1 MALGLFES
9 LSVFGF
15 GIRVDVR
22 VARREVTYPWQTVPL
37 GQTTDVTA
45 WVYNSGHYVKEGTE
59 AEFGAAANIKP
70 WLT

>member
-1 MALGLFES
+1 MARELFEP

-45 WVYNSGHYVKEGTE
+45 WVYNSGHYVEERTE
-59 AEFGAAANIKP
+59 AEIGAAANIEP